1 MEQINYSAV
10 FVRLTRNIELFLE
23 EFDKKEKE
31 LLATE
36 LWSVKEILCHL
47 VFWHENYAANY
58 DAMVK
63 GVTPPLFDKTANHLN
78 IDGVES
84 LKNVPVKE
92 LRERLLKA
100 NDILRYCI
108 VEKMIP
114 QMTYTKRGRTYDTL
128 YFVEMIAGHFATHTK
143 QVKRA
148 KWRAVNSGK

>member
-1 MEQINYSAV
+1 MTQNNYTEA
-10 FVRLTRNIELFLE
+10 FAKLTANLELFLE
-23 EFDKKEKE
+23 EFEKKEKNI
-31 LLATE
+31 LATE
-36 LWSVKEILCHL
+36 LWSVKEVLCHL

-84 LKNVPVKE
+84 LKNVSIKE

-100 NDILRYCI
+100 NDTLRYCI
-108 VEKMIP
+108 VEKKVP

-128 YFVEMIAGHFATHTK
+128 YFVEMIAGHFATHAK

-148 KWRAVNSGK
+148 KWKEVA